1 MAVWSSLIVAPHG
14 SPSGVAATRAILAH
28 ANCDMRTH
36 ARLGRRGPSPATAC
50 RAARPFVCAPRPA
63 GPQPRVGLPRRT
75 TLRMRASAGG
85 APAPRRPAARTTS
98 ALRRFAKLRLDLVAG
113 LHVLQRFAVGLK
125 FVSGAVLLANRDA
138 AAALIDGEDLPLHL
152 LGRLRAG
159 LAVGLRLTERESRR
173 QHGGRREH
181 TREHVPALHR
191 IHPLSAVRAI
201 CCAWRC
207 RTSRRRPPRRP

>member
-28 ANCDMRTH
+28 TNCDMRTH

-50 RAARPFVCAPRPA
+50 SAARPFACAPRPA
-63 GPQPRVGLPRRT
+63 GPQPRDGLQR
-75 TLRMRASAGG
+75 
-85 APAPRRPAARTTS
+85 RTTS

-138 AAALIDGEDLPLHL
+138 AAALIDGNDLPLHL

-173 QHGGRREH
+173 QQGGRREH
-181 TREHVPALHR
+181 TREHEPALHR
-191 IHPLSAVRAI
+191 IHPLSAVR
-201 CCAWRC
+201 
-207 RTSRRRPPRRP
+207 